1 MAYDRGELDLQAKIE
16 VRLRDVAPPF
26 GYTPPEGWTEGQ
38 PLRLTTT
45 LGRCLF
51 NETLPDDYPFVNY
64 EVGKKQLSTI
74 VNELA
79 ESYPKVEVAA
89 ALDALKDAGFHWATR
104 AGVTIA
110 IEDVVAPPNK
120 AEILDTYEKR
130 ADKVQREYDRGLI
143 TDDERR
149 QELIEIWTHATA
161 DVAQD
166 MEAAFPETNPVWMMV
181 NSGARGNPMQV
192 RQIAGMRGLVS
203 NPKGETIPR
212 PITSS
217 FREGLSVVEYF
228 ISTHGARKGLA
239 DTALRTADSGYLT
252 RRLVDVAQDV
262 IVREEDCGTDRSI
275 CHADRRDRTPT
286 AACASCPTS
295 RTPAPA
301 ARWPRTSRTPDG
313 NVLATAGSDMTEA
326 MIDQLVAAGVG
337 VGAHLQRPGLPG
349 EVGVCAKCYG
359 RSLATGKRVDV
370 GEAVGIIAAQSI
382 GEPGTQLTMRTF
394 HTGGVAGLDITHG
407 LPRIQ
412 ELFEARIPKGMAPI
426 SEVEGTVR
434 IEEPEKSRKIV
445 IVPGRR
451 LRGDRLPG
459 LDAVPAAGRR
469 RRPRQGRPAADP
481 GRGQPARGAADPRL
495 PRGAAAPG
503 ARGAGG
509 VPVAGR
515 VDPRQA
521 HRDHHPA
528 DAQAGER
535 ARVRRHRAAARRAGR
550 AAEVRGGQPRRGG
563 SGRHV
568 GVRPRR
574 C

>member
-1 MAYDRGELDLQAKIE
+1 M
-16 VRLRDVAPPF
+16 
-26 GYTPPEGWTEGQ
+26 TPEGWEQGK
-38 PLRLTTT
+38 PLRLETT
-45 LGRCLF
+45 LGRCLL
-51 NETLPDDYPFVNY
+51 NETLPSDYPFVNF

-79 ESYPKVEVAA
+79 ETYPKVEVAA

-104 AGVTIA
+104 SGVTIS
-110 IEDVVAPPNK
+110 IEDVAAPPNK
-120 AEILDTYEKR
+120 REILDTYEKR
-130 ADKVQREYDRGLI
+130 ADKVQREYERGLI

-166 MEAAFPETNPVWMMV
+166 MEKAFPETNPVWMMV
-181 NSGARGNPMQV
+181 NSGARGNLMQI

-212 PITSS
+212 PIKSS
-217 FREGLSVVEYF
+217 FREGLSVLEYF

-262 IVREEDCGTDRSI
+262 IVREEDCGTDRSLPMRI
-275 CHADRRDRTPT
+275 GTKDSSGVVVKLPNIENTGTGRTLSEDVAGPDGT
-286 AACASCPTS
+286 VL
-295 RTPAPA
+295 APA
-301 ARWPRTSRTPDG
+301 DADI
-313 NVLATAGSDMTEA
+313 TET
-326 MIDQLVAAGVG
+326 MIDMLVNAGVES
-337 VGAHLQRPGLPG
+337 VRTYSVLVCQAK
-349 EVGVCAKCYG
+349 VGVCAKCYG

-426 SEVEGTVR
+426 SEVDGKVR
-434 IEEPEKSRKIV
+434 IDEQDKARKI
-445 IVPGRR
+445 IVTPDDGSEEISYQVSMRAR
-451 LRGDRLPG
+451 LLVADGDRVRVGQQLIAG
-459 LDAVPAAGRR
+459 AVE
-469 RRPRQGRPAADP
+469 
-481 GRGQPARGAADPRL
+481 PARGAAHPRL
-495 PRGAAAPG
+495 ARGAAAPG

-509 VPVAGR
+509 LPVSGR

-535 ARVRRHRAAARRAGR
+535 DRVR
-550 AAEVRGGQPRRGG
+550 
-563 SGRHV
+563 
-568 GVRPRR
+568 
-574 C
+574 